1 MKLRIAIICEWRGN
15 AENRPS
21 EYKLDLLNPSVI
33 QTFICIVYVMY
44 VLICTCTCKIHI
56 LYMIVYYIL
65 CWTRYQVSHCEWVGH
80 RTSLIWSM
88 MFSCYSIDSI
98 FSRLYPVI
106 RTISF
111 NTSKK
116 YLGHDHL
123 SSQVCKRLVISLAVM
138 CDQYVWW
145 ETVWPWQYSV
155 SLLLSIL

>member
-21 EYKLDLLNPSVI
+21 EYKLDLLNRLS
-33 QTFICIVYVMY
+33 FKLLY
-44 VLICTCTCKIHI
+44 VLCMLCTCTYKIHI
-56 LYMIVYYIL
+56 LYMIVCHIL
-65 CWTRYQVSHCEWVGH
+65 CWTRCQVSRCQWVGH
-80 RTSLIWSM
+80 RISLIWSM